1 MTGIAYRVTVEGHDV
16 FKDALYEMLTPQFL
30 AKVLRDGIIGE
41 GPVATERSC
50 LDILVSREGCVS
62 LAGQLQPRL
71 PSKRVRGIG
80 SDFFLDFEGGC
91 GVCRLDY
98 RLAIEAEPASAEFL
112 ATLTPERLVRMLRD
126 GIANEGSTAGS
137 CIGFRISVSYDEVC
151 RVNTGSV
158 ETFSLLPARLL

>member
-1 MTGIAYRVTVEGHDV
+1 MTGIAYRVTIESHDV
-16 FKDALYEMLTPQFL
+16 FKEALYELLTPQFL
-30 AKVLRDGIIGE
+30 AKVLRDAIVWESRAG
-41 GPVATERSC
+41 AERSS
-50 LDILVSREGCVS
+50 LNIVVSREGCVS
-62 LAGQLQPRL
+62 LAGQLQPHL

-98 RLAIEAEPASAEFL
+98 RLAIEAESASAESL

-137 CIGFRISVSYDEVC
+137 CIGFRVSVSYDEVC
-151 RVNTGSV
+151 RVNTRSV
-158 ETFSLLPARLL
+158 ETFSPLPARLL